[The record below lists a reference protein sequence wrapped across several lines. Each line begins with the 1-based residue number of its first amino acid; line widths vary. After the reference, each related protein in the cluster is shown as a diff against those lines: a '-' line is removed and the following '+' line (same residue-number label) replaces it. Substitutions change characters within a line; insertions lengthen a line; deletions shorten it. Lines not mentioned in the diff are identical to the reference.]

1 MEKESKNFRK
11 QVYDLSLYSSGSF
24 KVSEMFN
31 MPISMLMEIRESLE
45 QKYEKEKEAIN
56 KSKGITTRTF

>member
-1 MEKESKNFRK
+1 
-11 QVYDLSLYSSGSF
+11 
-24 KVSEMFN
+24 
-31 MPISMLMEIRESLE
+31 MLMEIRESLE